1 MSSASPRS
9 QLRKRKIVATLCV
22 LELMED
28 DDQETEKTTRDWI
41 KRRGEKGNE
50 INVIKEL
57 SVEDCQGYKEMI
69 RMSHEDLPSARACI

>member
-9 QLRKRKIVATLCV
+9 QLRKRKIVVTLCV

-41 KRRGEKGNE
+41 KRRGEKGCETN
-50 INVIKEL
+50 IIKEP
-57 SVEDCQGYKEMI
+57 SVK
-69 RMSHEDLPSARACI
+69 R